1 MDELK
6 PCAYTHVEKD
16 LGHKTY
22 VYKNENDLWRAGCNC
37 GYRGPVMAT
46 PEQAIRAHN
55 ELIDLRNTR
64 ATPTDDQ
71 CRAPERDAGLPTNYD
86 VSLALKISRYLH
98 DLWPDAP
105 HDIGIGVAEIV
116 WLNNG
121 QGT

>member
-6 PCAYTHVEKD
+6 PCPFCGGEAKVIDAGIEVWVECTNEKCKCIRYFKGTRKEAYKA
-16 LGHKTY
+16 
-22 VYKNENDLWRAGCNC
+22 W
-37 GYRGPVMAT
+37 
-46 PEQAIRAHN
+46 
-55 ELIDLRNTR
+55 NTR

-71 CRAPERDAGLPTNYD
+71 WRAPERDAGLPTNYD

-105 HDIGIGVAEIV
+105 HDIGIRVAEIV